1 MGERGVDVRM
11 RDMGWSMRRG
21 ERGRLVKQGVKVKE
35 VNYLKV
41 MLVTAHVCS
50 VGCLWMP
57 RHGNR
62 RRLQMSASCLH
73 GHDMSALG
81 M

>member
-11 RDMGWSMRRG
+11 RDVGWLMRRD
-21 ERGRLVKQGVKVKE
+21 ERGRLVKQGVNVKE
-35 VNYLKV
+35 VDYLKV
-41 MLVTAHVCS
+41 MLVIALTCS
-50 VGCLWMP
+50 AGCLWMP

-62 RRLQMSASCLH
+62 RRLQMSALH
-73 GHDMSALG
+73 GHFTSALG